1 MEKRIE
7 VPDHNLFDEKSKE
20 FFESKHAKRLQDKYR
35 SKPYEEKYLVLYL
48 VSKYGSWFCNGVS
61 ALLASTWVFSY
72 LFSVVKQLPH
82 PFVIAT
88 VFTVVIVVGLE
99 LLQRFLSGNLF
110 KDWLQYGI
118 KAVKGLIVGSL
129 IVAGI
134 SFVSS
139 YQGSFDFMGTVT
151 SPPVYKAP
159 TLFNLTD
166 VKARYQDLVN
176 TADRTATNYYNRRKY
191 AGRIATEDA
200 KKYQEYLD
208 KGLAYRDSLNKAVNV
223 TETKNEKKIEKAKE
237 NYQKAV
243 DLYNSQTAQKGY
255 GLGILSI
262 IFIALF
268 YLARW
273 YQEYY
278 DFKTA
283 SQYAILITKGA
294 GGTNTNNPPLPH
306 QPQGQ
311 PLDYQNLLSHV
322 QSLIQSQKA
331 KTKQAPVPSPSIEEE
346 PIPKEPLNGS
356 HNNTTLP
363 FQLPIGFFSDGE
375 RQDQL
380 KNLYIQQIQPY
391 IQDFRRNEGIYSDKY
406 TVAHRSFKT
415 GKLEHLD
422 LGTVTNRVGIY
433 VKKIESSLSIGNKT
447 PLPNQMEKLIYW
459 IGKREELINK
469 IGE

>member
-20 FFESKHAKRLQDKYR
+20 FFDSKHAKRLQDKYR

-48 VSKYGSWFCNGVS
+48 LSKYGSWFCNGVS

-88 VFTVVIVVGLE
+88 VFTCIVVIGLE

-110 KDWLQYGI
+110 KDSLQYGI
-118 KAVKGLIVGSL
+118 KAVKGLIIGSL
-129 IVAGI
+129 IVAGT

-139 YQGSFDFMGTVT
+139 YLGSFDFMGTVT
-151 SPPVYKAP
+151 SPPVYEAP
-159 TLFNLTD
+159 KLLNVAD
-166 VKARYQDLVN
+166 VQARYQDLVN
-176 TADRTATNYYNRRKY
+176 TADQTATNYYNRRKY

-237 NYQKAV
+237 DYQKAV
-243 DLYNSQTAQKGY
+243 HLYNSQTIQKGY
-255 GLGILSI
+255 GLGVLSV
-262 IFIALF
+262 IFITLF

-283 SQYAILITKGA
+283 SQYAILITKGT
-294 GGTNTNNPPLPH
+294 GGMTKSNTTPLH

-311 PLDYQNLLSHV
+311 VLDYQNLLSHV
-322 QSLIQSQKA
+322 QSLLQSQQLPIKKA
-331 KTKQAPVPSPSIEEE
+331 PNAPPTIEEGQ
-346 PIPKEPLNGS
+346 PKEEPLNGS
-356 HNNTTLP
+356 HSNTTLP

-380 KNLYIQQIQPY
+380 KNLYIQHIQPY
-391 IQDFRRNEGIYSDKY
+391 IQDIRGDQGLLSDKY
-406 TVAHRSFKT
+406 TIAHRSFKT
-415 GKLEHLD
+415 GRLEHL
-422 LGTVTNRVGIY
+422 GVVCT
-433 VKKIESSLSIGNKT
+433 
-447 PLPNQMEKLIYW
+447 
-459 IGKREELINK
+459 
-469 IGE
+469 